1 LNPCEIYRSWI
12 NKIETESG
20 KVAGYPY
27 DVTNQKALE
36 YKEVREQL
44 DENIELVKA
53 YTLRFQQLI
62 IESIDKIP

>member
-1 LNPCEIYRSWI
+1 MNPCEIYRSWI

-20 KVAGYPY
+20 KVTGYPY